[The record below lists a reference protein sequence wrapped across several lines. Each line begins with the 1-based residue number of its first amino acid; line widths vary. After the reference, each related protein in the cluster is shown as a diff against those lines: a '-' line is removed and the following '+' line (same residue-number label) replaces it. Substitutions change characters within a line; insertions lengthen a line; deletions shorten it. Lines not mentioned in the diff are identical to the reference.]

1 MIACTLETY
10 RYSGITILGIH
21 LLNEVN
27 ENNEQKFRHRLN
39 SLDLFIS
46 NSIKKRKKKK
56 NLFCYL
62 FYFNSTRTH

>member
-10 RYSGITILGIH
+10 RYSGITIL
-21 LLNEVN
+21 LVFTYLNHVN

-46 NSIKKRKKKK
+46 NSIKKRKI
-56 NLFCYL
+56 FSIYL
-62 FYFNSTRTH
+62 FHFNSTRTH